1 MAYKG
6 RVGGA
11 SYMALMSRNS
21 IALVWVMRMGGG
33 NNGMIDSRVNPMGG
47 GNNGNHPVIA
57 PGLRVNPKQV
67 T

>member
-1 MAYKG
+1 
-6 RVGGA
+6 
-11 SYMALMSRNS
+11 MALMSRNS